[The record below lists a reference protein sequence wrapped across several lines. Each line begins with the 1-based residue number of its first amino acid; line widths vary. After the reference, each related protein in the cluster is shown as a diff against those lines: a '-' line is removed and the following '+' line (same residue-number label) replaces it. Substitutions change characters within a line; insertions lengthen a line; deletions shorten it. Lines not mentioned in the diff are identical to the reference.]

1 MLAAAIDIGSNAIRL
16 RIGGLDADGRL
27 KIVHQHREAVR
38 LGHEAFTAGRFAE
51 QTLTSV
57 EAAFQAFQ
65 QVIGRYPVQSIR
77 AAGTSALRDSE
88 NTPELVKRVANSAG
102 IPIEIISGEEEA
114 RLIHMS
120 IRHRLVDID
129 DRVSLLI
136 DIGGGSVEITLCEHG
151 DIVAVESFRM
161 GTVRLMEWFSSGDA
175 DTLDHSLMN
184 EYIASML
191 RKVREALKGRT
202 IDICVGTGG
211 NIEALGDLGVNLLGN
226 ESGDC
231 LSAKD
236 IRRLCKRLKS
246 MTCAERVEKLLLR
259 PDRADVII
267 PATLLLK
274 AITGIAEPAD
284 LLVPRVGL
292 GDGILLDL
300 LKGHEPGGDVAGHQ
314 ALAWAAA
321 LAEKFHADIA
331 HAAHVTILARSLFE
345 QFQALHGMNARDLLL
360 LDVATQIHEIGLA
373 VRPARHHRH
382 AEYLVSASPMIGL
395 SLNEKAL
402 VAAILRCQ
410 RKRFPEP
417 GHEPF
422 DRFSGRDQK
431 RLQQFTILLRLA
443 IALDKERRGQVT
455 RVELNEDNENEKQG
469 LTMTL
474 YGSGDRSLEAWSV
487 RKQMSY
493 LRLVFGRDLRIV
505 VADPEAGSDAAP
517 DDDVGDDV

>member
-1 MLAAAIDIGSNAIRL
+1 M
-16 RIGGLDADGRL
+16 
-27 KIVHQHREAVR
+27 
-38 LGHEAFTAGRFAE
+38 GHEAFTNGRFSE
-51 QTLTSV
+51 QTLSNV

-65 QVIGRYPVQSIR
+65 QVIERYPVQSIR

-88 NTPELVKRVANSAG
+88 NTLELVKLVRNSVG

-129 DRVSLLI
+129 NRAALLI
-136 DIGGGSVEITLCEHG
+136 DIGGGSVEITLCERG

-161 GTVRLMEWFSSGDA
+161 GTVRLIEWFSSGDA

-184 EYIASML
+184 EYIESML

-226 ESGDC
+226 ESGNC

-274 AITGIAEPAD
+274 AITGLAEPAD

-300 LKGHEPGGDVAGHQ
+300 LKGHEPGGEVAGHQ
-314 ALAWAAA
+314 ALTWAAA
-321 LAEKFHADIA
+321 LAEKFHADLA
-331 HAAHVTILARSLFE
+331 HAARVAGLARSLFE
-345 QFQALHGMNARDLLL
+345 QLKGVHDLSPRDLLL
-360 LDVATQIHEIGLA
+360 LDVAAQIHEIGLA

-395 SLNEKAL
+395 SLDEKAL
-402 VAAILRCQ
+402 VAALLRCQ
-410 RKRFPEP
+410 RKRFPQP

-422 DRFSGRDQK
+422 ERLSERDQK
-431 RLQQFTILLRLA
+431 RLQQLTILLRLA

-455 RVELNEDNENEKQG
+455 RVELSEANEHEEQG

-474 YGSGDRSLEAWSV
+474 HGHGDRSLEAWSV
-487 RKQMSY
+487 RKQISY
-493 LRLVFGRDLRIV
+493 LQLVFGRDLKIV
-505 VADPEAGSDAAP
+505 VSDPELGSDVTLDSGA
-517 DDDVGDDV
+517 GDED